1 MLARLQ
7 QGITLGLVA
16 LASIC
21 AAYFFKSGQPILAA
35 SGALLIVFGYAL
47 VLAVEFILLGFIQ
60 ERKPTP
66 PPTTRQLFRA
76 WWAEV
81 MTAPRV
87 FCWRQPFRTDV
98 EPDLVSDAA
107 GRRGIVFVHGFFCNR
122 ALWNP
127 WMTRLRAEG
136 VPFIALSLEPVFGSI
151 SDYVSTIDAA
161 VTRLEAA
168 TGRAPLIVAHSMG
181 GLAVREWLHRVE
193 RGHLRV
199 HHVVTIGTPH
209 HGTWIARW
217 GRTVN
222 GTEMRLKSPL
232 VTRLAEAGTAQRH
245 SLFTCF
251 YGNCDNIVFP
261 ASTATLA
268 GADNRHLPGVAHVQM
283 AFHESVF
290 SEAWRLLKGP
300 AQDAPTVPAFRFK
313 GRLENEL

>member
-7 QGITLGLVA
+7 QVITLGLAA
-16 LASIC
+16 LA
-21 AAYFFKSGQPILAA
+21 AACVVYFVQMGLPILAVLGA
-35 SGALLIVFGYAL
+35 SLIVLGYAL
-47 VLAVEFILLGFIQ
+47 FLAFEFILLAFIQ
-60 ERKPTP
+60 EDEPTP
-66 PPTTRQLFRA
+66 RPSARQLFGA
-76 WWAEV
+76 WWGEV

-87 FCWRQPFRTDV
+87 FCWRQPFRTGS
-98 EPDLVSDAA
+98 EPDLLNDAT

-127 WMTRLRAEG
+127 WMSRLRGEG
-136 VPFIALSLEPVFGSI
+136 VPFIAVSLEPVFGSI
-151 SDYVSTIDAA
+151 SDYVSTIDEA
-161 VTRLEAA
+161 VARLDAA

-181 GLAVREWLHRVE
+181 GLAVREWLHRVD
-193 RGHLRV
+193 RSHLRV
-199 HHVVTIGTPH
+199 HHVITIGTPH

-232 VTRLAEAGTAQRH
+232 VTRLAEAGTVQRH
-245 SLFTCF
+245 ALFTCF

-283 AFHESVF
+283 AFHASVF
-290 SEAWRLLKGP
+290 TEAWRLLTGP

-313 GRLENEL
+313 GEI

>member
-7 QGITLGLVA
+7 QAITLGLVA
-16 LASIC
+16 LA
-21 AAYFFKSGQPILAA
+21 AAWAVYFARAGQPIQAA
-35 SGALLIVFGYAL
+35 VGALLIVVGYAL
-47 VLAVEFILLGFIQ
+47 FLAFEFILLAFIQ
-60 ERKPTP
+60 EREPTP
-66 PPTTRQLFRA
+66 PPTAHQLFGA
-76 WWAEV
+76 WWGEV
-81 MTAPRV
+81 TTAPHV
-87 FCWRQPFRTDV
+87 FCWRQPFRTSV
-98 EPDLVSDAA
+98 ESDLLGDAA
-107 GRRGIVFVHGFFCNR
+107 GRRGVVFVHGFFCNR

-127 WMTRLRAEG
+127 WMSRLRAEG
-136 VPFIALSLEPVFGSI
+136 VPFVAVSLEPVFGSI
-151 SDYVSTIDAA
+151 SDYVSTIDTA
-161 VTRLEAA
+161 VARLEAA
-168 TGRAPLIVAHSMG
+168 TGRAPLVIAHSMG
-181 GLAVREWLHRVE
+181 GLAVREWMHRVE

-222 GTEMRLKSPL
+222 GSEMRLKSPL

-245 SLFTCF
+245 ALFTCF

-313 GRLENEL
+313 DV

>member
-7 QGITLGLVA
+7 QAITLSLIA
-16 LASIC
+16 LA
-21 AAYFFKSGQPILAA
+21 AAWAVYFARAGQPIWAA
-35 SGALLIVFGYAL
+35 IGALLIVLGY
-47 VLAVEFILLGFIQ
+47 VLFLAFEFILLAFIQ
-60 ERKPTP
+60 EHAPTP
-66 PPTTRQLFRA
+66 RPTARQLFGA
-76 WWAEV
+76 WCCEV

-87 FCWRQPFRTDV
+87 FCWRQPFFAAA
-98 EPDLVSDAA
+98 EPDLLSNAA

-127 WMTRLRAEG
+127 WMSRLRAEG
-136 VPFIALSLEPVFGSI
+136 VPFIAVSLEPVFGSI
-151 SDYVSTIDAA
+151 GDYASTIDLA
-161 VTRLEAA
+161 VARLEAA

-181 GLAVREWLHRVE
+181 GLAVREWMHRVE
-193 RGHLRV
+193 RGHLRA

-217 GRTVN
+217 GRTTN
-222 GTEMRLKSPL
+222 GSEMRLKSPL

-245 SLFTCF
+245 ALFTCF

-283 AFHESVF
+283 AYHESVF
-290 SEAWRLLKGP
+290 SEVWRLLQGP
-300 AQDAPTVPAFRFK
+300 AQDAPTVPAFRFN
-313 GRLENEL
+313 GDV

>member
-7 QGITLGLVA
+7 QAITLGLIAMAIAWAV
-16 LASIC
+16 
-21 AAYFFKSGQPILAA
+21 YFIQAGQPIRALV
-35 SGALLIVFGYAL
+35 GALLIVLGYAL
-47 VLAVEFILLGFIQ
+47 FLAFEFILLAFIQ
-60 ERKPTP
+60 EREPTP
-66 PPTTRQLFRA
+66 RPSARQLLGA
-76 WWAEV
+76 WWGEV
-81 MTAPRV
+81 TTAPRV
-87 FCWRQPFRTDV
+87 FCWRQPFRSGT
-98 EPDLVSDAA
+98 EPDLMNEAA

-127 WMTRLRAEG
+127 WMSRLRAEG
-136 VPFIALSLEPVFGSI
+136 VPFVAVSLEPVFGSI

-161 VTRLEAA
+161 VARLEAA

-181 GLAVREWLHRVE
+181 GLAVREWLHRVD
-193 RGHLRV
+193 RSHLRV
-199 HHVVTIGTPH
+199 HHVITIGTPH

-245 SLFTCF
+245 ALFTCF

-261 ASTATLA
+261 ASTATLT

-283 AFHESVF
+283 AFHTSVF
-290 SEAWRLLKGP
+290 NEAWRLLKGP

-313 GRLENEL
+313 GEV

>member
-7 QGITLGLVA
+7 QAITLGLIAIATAWAV
-16 LASIC
+16 
-21 AAYFFKSGQPILAA
+21 YFVQTGQPIRATL
-35 SGALLIVFGYAL
+35 GALLIVVGYLLFMAF
-47 VLAVEFILLGFIQ
+47 EFILLAFIQ
-60 ERKPTP
+60 EREPTP
-66 PPTTRQLFRA
+66 RPKPRQLVGA
-76 WWAEV
+76 WWGEV
-81 MTAPRV
+81 TTAPRV
-87 FCWRQPFRTDV
+87 FCWRQPFRAGV
-98 EPDLVSDAA
+98 EPDLLSGSS

-122 ALWNP
+122 AFWNP
-127 WMTRLRAEG
+127 WMSRLRPEG
-136 VPFIALSLEPVFGSI
+136 VPFLAVSLEPVFGSI

-161 VTRLEAA
+161 ITRLEAA

-199 HHVVTIGTPH
+199 HHVITIGTPH

-245 SLFTCF
+245 ALFTCF

-268 GADNRHLPGVAHVQM
+268 GANNRHLPGVAHVHM
-283 AFHESVF
+283 AFHPSVF

-313 GRLENEL
+313 GDI

>member
-7 QGITLGLVA
+7 QAITLGLIA
-16 LASIC
+16 LAT
-21 AAYFFKSGQPILAA
+21 AWALYFFRAGHPIRATL
-35 SGALLIVFGYAL
+35 GALLIVLGY
-47 VLAVEFILLGFIQ
+47 VLFLAFEFILLAFIQ
-60 ERKPTP
+60 EREPTP
-66 PPTTRQLFRA
+66 RPTARQLFGA
-76 WWAEV
+76 WWGEV
-81 MTAPRV
+81 TTAPRV
-87 FCWRQPFRTDV
+87 FCWRQPFFAGA
-98 EPDLVSDAA
+98 EPDLLSNAS

-127 WMTRLRAEG
+127 WLSRLRAEG
-136 VPFIALSLEPVFGSI
+136 VPFIAVSLEPVFGSI
-151 SDYVSTIDAA
+151 SDYVATIDAA
-161 VTRLEAA
+161 VARLEAV
-168 TGRAPLIVAHSMG
+168 TGRAPLVVAHSMG

-193 RGHLRV
+193 RGDLRV

-245 SLFTCF
+245 ALFTCF

-290 SEAWRLLKGP
+290 GEAWRLLKGP

-313 GRLENEL
+313 GDV